1 MSRKRFHAI
10 ALMCAL
16 CVTSTTGVVG
26 AENMDSTGVEELTQ
40 KASYAST
47 VSKPLAPV
55 TVTATRTEALVRDVP
70 VTTTIISNE
79 EIQARQYRNLEQA
92 LQTVAGVAFSTDAH
106 GGQNITMRGA
116 ESRHTLIMIDGRR
129 VTGELTKTRANAM
142 GWLRQGM
149 DNVERIEITRGPS
162 SALYGSEA
170 NGGVINIITKQS
182 KKPGVDV
189 NTEIA
194 RRDDAKG
201 TGYNFNVLARSGQ
214 QGKWNGSIGAG
225 IRRNLSGVNQS
236 GSDNNYHG
244 DRIPLHF
251 DVSYQ
256 AGKRDRFSFFV
267 DRETED
273 LKMNRKDGGVVTQ
286 TIDKDTTTTSTGL
299 RWDGRRG
306 RSSIMVQSYYNH
318 YKDTYDQYRHSGGT
332 KSLSM
337 WDEYYN
343 KEWITDAQV
352 NTSIN
357 KKNLLTYGVQFRRQD
372 AISTRIHDGDTA
384 WTRTRDG
391 ITDRAGQKTINY
403 GSYFIQHQWEPSRKW
418 LIIPAV
424 RYDTSNA
431 FDSHWSPKIGVTYKA
446 NDTLRFKANYG
457 AGYSTPGM
465 TEMYH
470 HWLMAS
476 NVRMG
481 PMGAFDMYLQ
491 GNPNLQPESSYNLDI
506 SVEKDWKRTQAK
518 ATYFHNTVKNY
529 IQSGART
536 VNMRNR
542 TVYITYSNLRRA
554 VLEGLELS
562 VNHTINDKWD
572 VFGNYTYLDAKNAD
586 TNQRLYNRGRHV
598 LSGGVNYHQGRW
610 TGAFWGNYYI
620 DYLDSIDGIVV
631 NPRLTLPKKKNIQT
645 WNIMINRQLSDTA
658 SMYVGIEN
666 IFNEKEDMRD
676 IHGATYR
683 LGLNLHL

>member
-1 MSRKRFHAI
+1 MRKSMM
-10 ALMCAL
+10 ALMCAACL
-16 CVTSTTGVVG
+16 TSATGVVG
-26 AENMDSTGVEELTQ
+26 AEDIISTGVEGQLQTQ
-40 KASYAST
+40 MSGDVGQRKM
-47 VSKPLAPV
+47 KDI

-70 VTTTIISNE
+70 VATTIISQE
-79 EIQARQYRNLEQA
+79 EIQDRQYRNLEQA

-116 ESRHTLIMIDGRR
+116 ESRHTLILIDGRR

-189 NTEIA
+189 NTEIS
-194 RRDDAKG
+194 RRDASSA
-201 TGYNFNVLARSGQ
+201 TGYNFNVLAHSGQ
-214 QGKWNGSIGAG
+214 QGKWNGTIGAG
-225 IRRNLSGVNQS
+225 IRRNIVGTNGT

-256 AGKRDRFSFFV
+256 AGKRDKFSFFV

-273 LKMNRKDGGVVTQ
+273 LDMNTKNGGTLTQ
-286 TIDKDTTTTSTGL
+286 SVDKKTTTTSTGL
-299 RWDGRRG
+299 RWNGRRG
-306 RSSIMVQSYYNH
+306 RSSVMVQSYYNH
-318 YKDTYDQYRHSGGT
+318 YKDTYDQYKYTGGA
-332 KSLSM
+332 KRLSI

-352 NTSIN
+352 NTSFN
-357 KKNLLTYGVQFRRQD
+357 KKNLLTYGVQFRRQE
-372 AISTRIHDGDTA
+372 AISTRINNGSVA

-391 ITDRAGQKTINY
+391 ITDSAGKESINY
-403 GSYFIQHQWEPSRKW
+403 ASYFIQHQWEPNRKW
-418 LIIPAV
+418 VIIPAV
-424 RYDTSNA
+424 RYDTSNT

-446 NDTLRFKANYG
+446 NDNLRFKMNYG

-476 NVRMG
+476 NVPMG
-481 PMGAFDMYLQ
+481 TMGAFDMYLQ
-491 GNPNLQPESSYNLDI
+491 GNPNLKPESSYNFDA
-506 SVEKDWKRTQAK
+506 SVEKDWKRTNAK
-518 ATYFHNTVKNY
+518 VSYFHNVIKNY
-529 IQSGART
+529 IDSGT
-536 VNMRNR
+536 SNIDMPNR
-542 TVYITYSNLRRA
+542 RVYISYQNLRRA
-554 VLEGLELS
+554 VLQGVELS
-562 VNHTINDKWD
+562 VNHTINNKWD

-586 TNQRLYNRGRHV
+586 TNARLVNRGRHV
-598 LSGGVNYHQGRW
+598 LSGGINYHQGRW
-610 TGAFWGNYYI
+610 TGSFWGNYYI
-620 DYLDSIDGIVV
+620 NYLDGVDTIVV
-631 NPRLTLPKKKNIQT
+631 SPRLSIPKKKNMQT
-645 WNIMINRQLSDTA
+645 WNVMVTRQLNDNA

-666 IFNEKEDMRD
+666 IFNEKQDLRD

-683 LGLNLHL
+683 LGFNLHM

>member
-1 MSRKRFHAI
+1 MRKSMM
-10 ALMCAL
+10 ALMCAACL
-16 CVTSTTGVVG
+16 TSATGVVG
-26 AENMDSTGVEELTQ
+26 AEDIVSTGVEGQLQSQATGDVGQ
-40 KASYAST
+40 RKM
-47 VSKPLAPV
+47 KDI

-70 VTTTIISNE
+70 VATTIISQE
-79 EIQARQYRNLEQA
+79 EIQERQYRNLEQA

-182 KKPGVDV
+182 KKAGVDV
-189 NTEIA
+189 NTEIS
-194 RRDDAKG
+194 RRDASSA
-201 TGYNFNVLARSGQ
+201 TGYNFNVLAHSGQ
-214 QGKWNGSIGAG
+214 QGKWNGTIGAG
-225 IRRNLSGVNQS
+225 IRRNIVGTNGT

-256 AGKRDRFSFFV
+256 AGKRDKFSFFV

-273 LKMNRKDGGVVTQ
+273 LDMNTKSGGALTQ
-286 TIDKDTTTTSTGL
+286 SVDKKTTTTSTGL
-299 RWDGRRG
+299 RWNGRRG
-306 RSSIMVQSYYNH
+306 RSAIMVQSYYNH
-318 YKDTYDQYRHSGGT
+318 YKDTYDQYKYTGGT
-332 KSLSM
+332 KRLSI

-352 NTSIN
+352 NTSFN
-357 KKNLLTYGVQFRRQD
+357 KKNLLTYGVQFRRQS
-372 AISTRIHDGDTA
+372 AISTRINNGSIA

-391 ITDRAGQKTINY
+391 ITDSAGKETINY
-403 GSYFIQHQWEPSRKW
+403 ASYFIQHQWEPNRKW
-418 LIIPAV
+418 VIIPAV
-424 RYDTSNA
+424 RYDTSNT

-446 NDTLRFKANYG
+446 NDNLRFKMNYG

-476 NVRMG
+476 NVPMG

-491 GNPNLQPESSYNLDI
+491 GNSNLKPESSYNFDA
-506 SVEKDWKRTQAK
+506 SVEKDWKRTNAK
-518 ATYFHNTVKNY
+518 VSYFHNVIKNY
-529 IQSGART
+529 IDSGS
-536 VNMRNR
+536 RNIDMPNHR
-542 TVYITYSNLRRA
+542 VYISYQNLRRA
-554 VLEGLELS
+554 VLQGVELS
-562 VNHTINDKWD
+562 VNHTINNKWD

-586 TNQRLYNRGRHV
+586 TNARLLNRGRHV

-610 TGAFWGNYYI
+610 TGSFWGNYYI
-620 DYLDSIDGIVV
+620 NYLDGVDTIVIS
-631 NPRLTLPKKKNIQT
+631 PRLSIPKKKNMQT
-645 WNIMINRQLSDTA
+645 WNVMVTRQLNDNA
-658 SMYVGIEN
+658 SMYVGVEN
-666 IFNEKEDMRD
+666 IFNEKQDLRD

-683 LGLNLHL
+683 LGFNLHM

>member
-1 MSRKRFHAI
+1 MRKSMM
-10 ALMCAL
+10 ALMCAACL
-16 CVTSTTGVVG
+16 TSATGVVG
-26 AENMDSTGVEELTQ
+26 AEDIISTGVEGQLQTQ
-40 KASYAST
+40 MSGDVGQRKM
-47 VSKPLAPV
+47 KDI

-70 VTTTIISNE
+70 VATTIISQE
-79 EIQARQYRNLEQA
+79 EIQDRQYRNLEQA

-116 ESRHTLIMIDGRR
+116 ESRHTLILIDGRR

-189 NTEIA
+189 NTEIS
-194 RRDDAKG
+194 RRDASSA
-201 TGYNFNVLARSGQ
+201 TGYNFNVLAHSGQ
-214 QGKWNGSIGAG
+214 QGKWNGTIGAG
-225 IRRNLSGVNQS
+225 IRRNIVGTNGT

-256 AGKRDRFSFFV
+256 AGKRDKFSFFV

-273 LKMNRKDGGVVTQ
+273 LDMNTKNGGTLTQ
-286 TIDKDTTTTSTGL
+286 SVDKKTTTTSTGL
-299 RWDGRRG
+299 RWNGRRG
-306 RSSIMVQSYYNH
+306 RSSVMVQSYYNH
-318 YKDTYDQYRHSGGT
+318 YKDTYDQYKYTGGA
-332 KSLSM
+332 KRLSI

-352 NTSIN
+352 NTSFN
-357 KKNLLTYGVQFRRQD
+357 KKNLLTYGVQFRRQE
-372 AISTRIHDGDTA
+372 AISTRINNGSVE

-391 ITDRAGQKTINY
+391 ITDSAGKESINY
-403 GSYFIQHQWEPSRKW
+403 ASYFIQHQWEPNRKW
-418 LIIPAV
+418 VIIPAV
-424 RYDTSNA
+424 RYDTSNT

-446 NDTLRFKANYG
+446 NDNLRFKMNYG

-476 NVRMG
+476 NVPMG
-481 PMGAFDMYLQ
+481 AMGAFDMYLQ
-491 GNPNLQPESSYNLDI
+491 GNPNLKPESSYNFDA
-506 SVEKDWKRTQAK
+506 SVEKDWKRTNAK
-518 ATYFHNTVKNY
+518 VSYFHNVIKNY
-529 IQSGART
+529 IDSGAR
-536 VNMRNR
+536 NIDMPHRR
-542 TVYITYSNLRRA
+542 VYISYQNLRRA
-554 VLEGLELS
+554 VLQGVELS
-562 VNHTINDKWD
+562 VNHTINNKWD

-586 TNQRLYNRGRHV
+586 TNARLVNRGRHV
-598 LSGGVNYHQGRW
+598 LSGGINYHQGRW
-610 TGAFWGNYYI
+610 TGSFWGNYYI
-620 DYLDSIDGIVV
+620 NYLDGVDTIVV
-631 NPRLTLPKKKNIQT
+631 SPRLSIPKKKNMQT
-645 WNIMINRQLSDTA
+645 WNVMVTRQLNDNA

-666 IFNEKEDMRD
+666 IFNEKQDLRD

-683 LGLNLHL
+683 LGFNLHM

>member
-1 MSRKRFHAI
+1 MKKSWA
-10 ALMCAL
+10 ALL
-16 CVTSTTGVVG
+16 CVVYLTSVAGVVG
-26 AENMDSTGVEELTQ
+26 AENNSSTSVDSVNESQ
-40 KASYAST
+40 NT
-47 VSKPLAPV
+47 VSNEQSRRMKDI

-70 VTTTIISNE
+70 IATTIISQE
-79 EIQARQYRNLEQA
+79 EIKDRQYRNLEQA
-92 LQTVAGVAFSTDAH
+92 LQSVPGVAFSTDAH

-116 ESRHTLIMIDGRR
+116 ESRHTLILIDGRR

-149 DNVERIEITRGPS
+149 DNVERIEIIRGPS

-182 KKPGVDV
+182 RKPSVEV
-189 NTEIA
+189 NTEIS
-194 RRDDAKG
+194 RRDASSA

-225 IRRNLSGVNQS
+225 IRRNIAGNNDS

-256 AGKRDRFSFFV
+256 AGKRDKFSFFI

-273 LKMNRKDGGVVTQ
+273 LDMNTRKGSALTQ
-286 TIDKDTTTTSTGL
+286 SVDKNTTTTSTGL
-299 RWDGRRG
+299 RWNGRRG
-306 RSSIMVQSYYNH
+306 RSLLMVQSYYNH
-318 YKDTYDQYRHSGGT
+318 YKDTYDQYKRTGGI
-332 KSLSM
+332 KKLSI

-357 KKNLLTYGVQFRRQD
+357 KKNLLTYGVQFRRQE
-372 AISTRIHDGDTA
+372 AISTRINNGSIA
-384 WTRTRDG
+384 WSRTREG
-391 ITDRAGQKTINY
+391 ITDTAGKATINY
-403 GSYFIQHQWEPSRKW
+403 GSYFVQHQWKPSRKW
-418 LIIPAV
+418 IIIPAV
-424 RYDTSNA
+424 RYDTSNT

-446 NDTLRFKANYG
+446 NDSLRFKMNYG

-476 NVRMG
+476 NVPRG
-481 PMGAFDMYLQ
+481 RLGAFDIYLQ
-491 GNPNLQPESSYNLDI
+491 GNPNLKPESSYNFDF
-506 SVEKDWKRTQAK
+506 SVEKDWKRTNVK
-518 ATYFHNTVKNY
+518 ASYFHNVIKNY
-529 IQSGART
+529 IESGA
-536 VNMRNR
+536 NR
-542 TVYITYSNLRRA
+542 IDMANRRIYISYSNLPRA
-554 VLEGLELS
+554 VLQGVELS
-562 VNHTINDKWD
+562 VNHKLNDKWD
-572 VFGNYTYLDAKNAD
+572 VFGNYTYLDAKND
-586 TNQRLYNRGRHV
+586 VTHNRLLNRGRHV
-598 LSGGVNYHQGRW
+598 FSGGVNYHQGRW

-620 DYLDSIDGIVV
+620 NYLDGIDAIVV
-631 NPRLTLPKKKNIQT
+631 NPRLSIPKKKNIQT
-645 WNIMINRQLSDTA
+645 WNVMVTRQLNDNA
-658 SMYVGIEN
+658 SMYVGVEN
-666 IFNEKEDMRD
+666 IFGEKQDLRD

-683 LGLNLHL
+683 MGLNLRM

>member
-1 MSRKRFHAI
+1 MM
-10 ALMCAL
+10 ALMCAACL
-16 CVTSTTGVVG
+16 TSATGVVG
-26 AENMDSTGVEELTQ
+26 AEDIISTGVEGQLQTQ
-40 KASYAST
+40 MSGDVGQRKM
-47 VSKPLAPV
+47 KDI

-70 VTTTIISNE
+70 VATTIISQE
-79 EIQARQYRNLEQA
+79 EIQDRQYRNLEQA

-116 ESRHTLIMIDGRR
+116 ESRHTLILIDGRR

-189 NTEIA
+189 NTEIS
-194 RRDDAKG
+194 RRDASSA
-201 TGYNFNVLARSGQ
+201 TGYNFNVLAHSGQ
-214 QGKWNGSIGAG
+214 QGKWNGTIGAG
-225 IRRNLSGVNQS
+225 IRRNIVGTNGT

-256 AGKRDRFSFFV
+256 AGKQDKFSFFV

-273 LKMNRKDGGVVTQ
+273 LDMNTKNGGTLTQ
-286 TIDKDTTTTSTGL
+286 SVDKKTTTTSTGL
-299 RWDGRRG
+299 RWNGRRG
-306 RSSIMVQSYYNH
+306 RSSVMVQSYYNH
-318 YKDTYDQYRHSGGT
+318 YKDTYDQYKYTGGA
-332 KSLSM
+332 KRLSI

-352 NTSIN
+352 NTSFN
-357 KKNLLTYGVQFRRQD
+357 KKNLLTYGVQFRRQE
-372 AISTRIHDGDTA
+372 AISTRINNGSVA

-391 ITDRAGQKTINY
+391 ITDSAGKESINY
-403 GSYFIQHQWEPSRKW
+403 ASYFIQHQWEPNRKW
-418 LIIPAV
+418 VIIPAV
-424 RYDTSNA
+424 RYDTSNT

-446 NDTLRFKANYG
+446 NDNLRFKMNYG

-476 NVRMG
+476 NVPMG
-481 PMGAFDMYLQ
+481 TMGAFDMYLQ
-491 GNPNLQPESSYNLDI
+491 GNPNLKPESSYNFDA
-506 SVEKDWKRTQAK
+506 SVEKDWKRTNAK
-518 ATYFHNTVKNY
+518 VSYFHNVIKNY
-529 IQSGART
+529 IDSGAR
-536 VNMRNR
+536 NIDMPHRR
-542 TVYITYSNLRRA
+542 VYISYQNLRRA
-554 VLEGLELS
+554 VLQGVELS
-562 VNHTINDKWD
+562 VNHTINNKWD

-586 TNQRLYNRGRHV
+586 TNARLVNRGRHV
-598 LSGGVNYHQGRW
+598 LSGGINYHQGRW
-610 TGAFWGNYYI
+610 TGSFWGNYYI
-620 DYLDSIDGIVV
+620 NYLDGVDTIVV
-631 NPRLTLPKKKNIQT
+631 SPRLSIPKKKNMQT
-645 WNIMINRQLSDTA
+645 WNVMVTRQLNDNA

-666 IFNEKEDMRD
+666 IFNEKQDLRD

-683 LGLNLHL
+683 LGFNLHM